1 MQKLIMKLLPKKI
14 HGFNK
19 DGTRD
24 KRISGTTIAK
34 LIGRK

>member
-1 MQKLIMKLLPKKI
+1 MLKLIMKFLPRHI

-24 KRISGTTIAK
+24 KRISGMTIAK
-34 LIGRK
+34 LIGR